1 MNFANHF
8 LSPSMHQVSVRQWLT
23 PLELSLLG
31 AIWGSSFLFMRVS
44 AKDFG
49 PLAQVE
55 VRLALGALVLLPFLW
70 RTRHQFPSGLWPK
83 ILMIGMI
90 NSALPFML
98 FNWAAQHAPAGVSA
112 IASALTVMFAALVG
126 ALFFGERVK
135 ASRAIALLV
144 GFVGVVV
151 LASGK
156 AAGASTSWAVA
167 AGATASLMYGIGINL
182 ARRHLS
188 GLPPAAVACATLGS
202 SALLLLPFA
211 LLSWPQADIPAKS
224 WLSTIALG
232 VLCTGLAYVL
242 FYRLVVR
249 IGAGRTAAVNYLV
262 PLFGVT
268 WSWLLLDEPLT
279 TNMLIAA
286 GLILSSVA
294 ISQRDAR

>member
-1 MNFANHF
+1 
-8 LSPSMHQVSVRQWLT
+8 
-23 PLELSLLG
+23 
-31 AIWGSSFLFMRVS
+31 
-44 AKDFG
+44 
-49 PLAQVE
+49 
-55 VRLALGALVLLPFLW
+55 
-70 RTRHQFPSGLWPK
+70 
-83 ILMIGMI
+83 
-90 NSALPFML
+90 ML
-98 FNWAAQHAPAGVSA
+98 FRS
-112 IASALTVMFAALVG
+112 
-126 ALFFGERVK
+126 
-135 ASRAIALLV
+135 
-144 GFVGVVV
+144 
-151 LASGK
+151 
-156 AAGASTSWAVA
+156 
-167 AGATASLMYGIGINL
+167 
-182 ARRHLS
+182 
-188 GLPPAAVACATLGS
+188 ACATLGS